1 MAKQEYEVA
10 FSQAN
15 TPKKKKKRH
24 KNMPERTGILSEK
37 RILDCQQTQNHY
49 IETFWRAGLTL
60 LLLFPVPGTSVLYR

>member
-15 TPKKKKKRH
+15 TPKKKKDTRICQKRA
-24 KNMPERTGILSEK
+24 GYYQK